1 MTQSI
6 REKAIEAMAL
16 EISGPTMVAFDGS
29 HPKTASFDQ
38 QRPEDQAIL
47 RDIATA
53 AFDAAIKVLMEPDE
67 QFLTGP
73 FEEMLETQGH
83 AQTLAE
89 SWRMLLKGGSQ

>member
-6 REKAIEAMAL
+6 REKAIIAVQDAM
-16 EISGPTMVAFDGS
+16 EKHWRETPRF
-29 HPKTASFDQ
+29 
-38 QRPEDQAIL
+38 
-47 RDIATA
+47 IATA
-53 AFDAAIKVLMEPDE
+53 AFDAAIKVLMEPNE

-89 SWRMLLKGGSQ
+89 SWRMLLKGASQ